1 MASYKETFSA
11 YYDALTED
19 VDRAV
24 IADRCEELLAQYHP
38 KRELALDLCCGTGT
52 LATELARR
60 GFEVIGVDASPE
72 MLMQAAEKNMAL
84 EQPVLY
90 LCQPLDSW
98 TCMVRWTWAVCT
110 LDSLITCRERRHC
123 KRRCIGYSSLWSRAA
138 CSSLM

>member
-52 LATELARR
+52 LAT
-60 GFEVIGVDASPE
+60 
-72 MLMQAAEKNMAL
+72 
-84 EQPVLY
+84 
-90 LCQPLDSW
+90 
-98 TCMVRWTWAVCT
+98 
-110 LDSLITCRERRHC
+110 
-123 KRRCIGYSSLWSRAA
+123 
-138 CSSLM
+138 

>member
-52 LATELARR
+52 LAC
-60 GFEVIGVDASPE
+60 
-72 MLMQAAEKNMAL
+72 LMAERCRHRPLFFAAPAHWR
-84 EQPVLY
+84 PSWPAVVLR
-90 LCQPLDSW
+90 LSGWMRP
-98 TCMVRWTWAVCT
+98 
-110 LDSLITCRERRHC
+110 
-123 KRRCIGYSSLWSRAA
+123 RRC
-138 CSSLM
+138 